1 MLQSMGSQRL
11 GHDLVTEQ
19 QNHSTIPP
27 IFDIVIVLDFS
38 HLNRSAVL
46 FYCCLIGNF
55 LMVYD
60 VELLFLCLVTI
71 YIQA

>member
-1 MLQSMGSQRL
+1 MLQSMRSQRL

-19 QNHSTIPP
+19 QNRSTIPP
-27 IFDIVIVLDFS
+27 TFDIVIVLDFS
-38 HLNRSAVL
+38 HSNRSAVV

-60 VELLFLCLVTI
+60 VELLFICLVTI